1 MANNPHLAEDSKG
14 TQFSST
20 NQPAIRGNVK
30 GTKHIST
37 WIQDLMNDEQFEANL
52 LDAKKGLIEYKG
64 APLKAII
71 QVAITKAVNGD
82 EKAREWLA
90 KYGWKAQLD
99 ITTNDEPIRSIDSG
113 AAAAYAAFLKSQNK
127 D

>member
-1 MANNPHLAEDSKG
+1 MANNPHLSEDSKG
-14 TQFSST
+14 TQWKPGQT
-20 NQPAIRGNVK
+20 GNPAGKPK

-37 WIQDLMNDEQFEANL
+37 WIQDLANDEEFEANI
-52 LDAKKGLIEYKG
+52 LDAKKGYIEYKG

-71 QVAITKAVNGD
+71 SVAITKAVNGD

-99 ITTNDEPIRSIDSG
+99 ITTNDESLRGEVDPTV
-113 AAAAYAAFLKSQNK
+113 AAAFAEFLRNK
-127 D
+127 